1 MHWGVNCLLKHLNLD
16 VFIKWVIL
24 FEGLLTHPNLLVLL
38 CSLRKAISLEFQL
51 LFCLVV
57 WLQIQRLL
65 FTQHLLLK
73 HDVESPFNLLS
84 VHFCVCQ
91 LPPNT
96 FWVCHRA
103 FTRVTCWW
111 WIENNSVCPSVVLWE
126 SRADNAGF
134 GSVNWLYIE
143 SCKHWELAGWGWETN
158 SSLLLHQLLV
168 SASFPTARIFCDLFL
183 GFVPPQKLV
192 NTGFCVGVR
201 PLCPSVFLFAIWLH
215 QSQTPK
221 RSLGLISCLLER
233 RWSFL

>member
-24 FEGLLTHPNLLVLL
+24 FEGLLIHPNLLVLL

-126 SRADNAGF
+126 SRADNAALDPWTDSTSRAVNTESWPVEAGKQIPHSYF
-134 GSVNWLYIE
+134 TSSWSQPHFPQRGSSVTF
-143 SCKHWELAGWGWETN
+143 SLAL
-158 SSLLLHQLLV
+158 SLHKNLW
-168 SASFPTARIFCDLFL
+168 TL
-183 GFVPPQKLV
+183 GFVWGWDPFAPRYFCSLYDFTNRRHPRGAWVLFLV
-192 NTGFCVGVR
+192 C
-201 PLCPSVFLFAIWLH
+201 
-215 QSQTPK
+215 
-221 RSLGLISCLLER
+221 
-233 RWSFL
+233 